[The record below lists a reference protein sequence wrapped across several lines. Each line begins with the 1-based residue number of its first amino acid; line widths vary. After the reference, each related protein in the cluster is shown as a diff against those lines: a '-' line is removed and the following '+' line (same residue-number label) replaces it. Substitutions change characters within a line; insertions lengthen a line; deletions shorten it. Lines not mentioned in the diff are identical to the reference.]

1 MESIKQLFLHYI
13 QSNQKHMA
21 QNSAT
26 KTSEKVPN
34 NYTLCIKGDC
44 PKAATC
50 LRHVAVEMMSSEVPK
65 WSIISPAYL
74 AQTEGE
80 CPVYR
85 SAEKVQYARGFVR
98 MIRTLPVNV
107 SEMAMHK
114 LIARFGRNVY
124 YDMRKGKRPIA
135 PAEQEIIRTVVAEC
149 GAQQEVVFDSYEEG
163 YQW

>member
-1 MESIKQLFLHYI
+1 MI
-13 QSNQKHMA
+13 QE
-21 QNSAT
+21 SAT

-34 NYTLCIKGDC
+34 NYTLCLKNDC

-50 LRHVAVEMMSSEVPK
+50 LRYMAVGMMSSEVQR

-107 SEMAMHK
+107 SEMVAK
-114 LIARFGRNVY
+114 RLIAHFGRNVY

>member
-1 MESIKQLFLHYI
+1 MTQ
-13 QSNQKHMA
+13 QT
-21 QNSAT
+21 AT
-26 KTSEKVPN
+26 KTNGEVPN

-50 LRHVAVEMMSSEVPK
+50 LRYAATEMMPAEVQK
-65 WSIISPAYL
+65 WSIVSPAYL
-74 AQTEGE
+74 SQTKGE

-107 SEMAMHK
+107 SEMVAK
-114 LIARFGRNVY
+114 RLIAHFGRNAY

>member
-13 QSNQKHMA
+13 QSNHKHMA

-50 LRHVAVEMMSSEVPK
+50 LRHVAVEMMPSEVQR

-107 SEMAMHK
+107 SEMVAHK
-114 LIARFGRNVY
+114 LIAHFGRNAY
-124 YDMRKGKRPIA
+124 YDMRKGKRTVT

-149 GAQQEVVFDSYEEG
+149 GAQQEVVFDAYEED
-163 YQW
+163 YLW